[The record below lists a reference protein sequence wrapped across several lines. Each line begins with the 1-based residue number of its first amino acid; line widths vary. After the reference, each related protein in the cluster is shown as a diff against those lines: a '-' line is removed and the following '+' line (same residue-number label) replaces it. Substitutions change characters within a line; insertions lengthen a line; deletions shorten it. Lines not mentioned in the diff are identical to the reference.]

1 MIAVIVGYKLKTDA
15 DIQPILMKLR
25 SHAMTYLGFIKA
37 ENLISTKDKT
47 IAAIIYSWETIED
60 WHIWENSSIRKEI
73 LEQAD
78 AILIEQPRI
87 TVYRVVPTTGWTHQ
101 TLDD

>member
-1 MIAVIVGYKLKTDA
+1 LVAVIVGYKLKAGA

-25 SHAMTYLGFIKA
+25 THAMTFLGFIKA
-37 ENLISTKDKT
+37 ENLISTKDET
-47 IAAIIYSWETIED
+47 ITAIIYSWETIEA

-73 LEQAD
+73 LQQTD
-78 AILIEQPRI
+78 AILLEQPRV

-101 TLDD
+101 IRGD